1 MVSTLD
7 SDVATQLA
15 DGTRVI
21 TFTAT
26 LKDGSG
32 NPVPGAVV
40 DFSTGSTTAVLS
52 TAAATDAD
60 GKTTVTLKDT
70 VAEPVTVTAKS
81 AANAADSGKTKDVTF
96 TADAATARV
105 STLVATTDSG
115 DTTAIPADGKV
126 SWSSPMPA
134 AQV

>member
-1 MVSTLD
+1 AVSTLD
-7 SDVATQLA
+7 SDVVTQVA

-40 DFSTGSTTAVLS
+40 DFSTGSSTAVLG

-81 AANAADSGKTKDVTF
+81 AANAADSGKTKDV
-96 TADAATARV
+96 
-105 STLVATTDSG
+105 
-115 DTTAIPADGKV
+115 
-126 SWSSPMPA
+126 
-134 AQV
+134 